1 MVEGLKLTGSKF
13 QQFIFFFYISYV
25 IAGTIAIFYAYN
37 TMVD

>member
-13 QQFIFFFYISYV
+13 QQCLFFYISYV